1 MARHADVEPVMDS
14 GSQIDDFDSH
24 GKVLCNSQGSR
35 AISQR
40 TQATPFRNGAFEIS
54 VHCGDV
60 THRWAAQQCLIRM
73 VRLQWIALLATSR
86 QAWGKALL
94 LHLVKRRS
102 TCGWERS
109 NDSSMRDV

>member
-1 MARHADVEPVMDS
+1 MRATSTGCRYNAICEIGYWPAADMSGDS
-14 GSQIDDFDSH
+14 W
-24 GKVLCNSQGSR
+24 R
-35 AISQR
+35 AV
-40 TQATPFRNGAFEIS
+40 EIS
-54 VHCGDV
+54 VRCGDV

-102 TCGWERS
+102 TCGSERS
-109 NDSSMRDV
+109 NDSSTRDVRLLEQPQLSRRKH